1 MPHLILVLSALIW
14 GATYPSTKAVLAQLP
29 PFSFMFV
36 RFFLGCLLVAL
47 AVLAL
52 RRRIRCDPATL
63 RMSFIATVFLF
74 LGFALQTEGLVTTTA
89 SKSAFITVQYV
100 FLVPLFLRRFE
111 PRTWAAAALSL
122 TGLWLL
128 VDPQG
133 EMTRGDLLTLGCAA
147 AYAGHISCLESFTQ
161 KSDPLSLFLWQLAMI
176 TVAMFPAML
185 WERPGADAFAL
196 TPLLLSALLVNGV
209 FATGAFAIQV
219 WAQKR
224 LPAPRVALIFSLEP
238 LFAAWLAWLFLD
250 EQLSGRG
257 WIGSLLIV
265 GAVLWGTLGPA
276 ASAPKTPLAASHAS

>member
-14 GATYPSTKAVLAQLP
+14 GATYPSTKAVLTQLQ

-47 AVLAL
+47 AVFAL
-52 RRRIRCDPATL
+52 RRRIWYDPATL

-100 FLVPLFLRRFE
+100 FLVPLLLRRFE

-122 TGLWLL
+122 AGLWLL

-161 KSDPLSLFLWQLAMI
+161 KSDPLSLFLWQLVMI

-257 WIGSLLIV
+257 WVGSMLIV

>member
-36 RFFLGCLLVAL
+36 RFLLGCLLVAA

-52 RRRIRCDPATL
+52 RRRIQCDPATL
-63 RMSFIATVFLF
+63 RMSVIATVFLF

-111 PRTWAAAALSL
+111 PRTWAAAGLSL
-122 TGLWLL
+122 AGLWLL

-161 KSDPLSLFLWQLAMI
+161 KSDPLSLFLWQLVMI
-176 TVAMFPAML
+176 TVAMVPAML
-185 WERPGADAFAL
+185 WERPGADAFSL

-250 EQLSGRG
+250 EHLSGRG
-257 WIGSLLIV
+257 WVGSTLIV